1 MVKNSKLS
9 IVFWVSLAIAGVFI
23 LWGVFLPDNVEAVLG
38 FIDGFLASNFGWVYI
53 IGTTLFVLLALFLV
67 FGPYGR
73 IRLGKPDEKPEYSYF
88 TWFAFLFTAGM
99 GVGLVFFGISEPL
112 THFHNPP
119 SVDPASM
126 AAVEE
131 STRYTLFHWGF
142 HPWATYAIVALT
154 LAYFKFRHQAPAL
167 ISSAFTP
174 LIGQRAQGGL
184 GHSIDILA
192 VFATIFGIATSLG
205 LGASQITAGLSY
217 TFDGINNTTTTT
229 MIVILVVTVIFIVSA
244 TTGVDK
250 GIRYLSW
257 MNIVVAIA
265 LMLLVFI
272 LGSSIQMMES
282 FTTTLGSYI
291 QNIPSMTLGM
301 NAFEGDREFLND
313 WTLFY
318 WAWWIGWSPF
328 VGTFIARVSRG
339 RTIREFVIGVTAVP
353 VLFSAVWF
361 SIFGVA
367 AIEMDNALGGGLYDI
382 ISDQGNEVALFAFLE
397 QYPWSPVIMGVAIL
411 LVSSFFITSADA
423 ATFVLGMLTTGGRLN
438 PQVKVK
444 VIWGVILS
452 ATAAAL
458 LLSGGL
464 QALEMAMLI
473 AAFPFTFVVLLMAVS
488 LLKALSGEYDILRL
502 ESKHKE
508 YEPTFLEESKEELKE
523 KREEFEQGMPEEMVD
538 DTEEELNEADEEAK
552 EENEETDED
561 ESEDKK

>member
-1 MVKNSKLS
+1 MKNSKLS

-23 LWGVFLPDNVEAVLG
+23 LWGVFLPDNVETVLG
-38 FIDGFLASNFGWVYI
+38 FIDGLIANNFGWVYI
-53 IGTTLFVLLALFLV
+53 IATTLFVLLALFLV

-73 IRLGKPDEKPEYSYF
+73 IRLGRPDERPEYSYF

-119 SVDPASM
+119 SVDPGTI
-126 AAVEE
+126 AAAEE

-174 LIGQRAQGGL
+174 LIGHRAQGGL
-184 GHSIDILA
+184 GHSIDVLA

-205 LGASQITAGLSY
+205 LGATQITAGLSY
-217 TFDGINNTTTTT
+217 TFDGITNSTMTT
-229 MIVILVVTVIFIVSA
+229 MIVIAVVTVIFILSA
-244 TTGVDK
+244 STGVDK

-265 LMLLVFI
+265 LMILVFI
-272 LGSSIQMMES
+272 LGSSIQMIES

-291 QNIPSMTLGM
+291 QSIPSMTLGM
-301 NAFEGDREFLND
+301 NAFEGEREFLND

-361 SIFGVA
+361 SIFGIA
-367 AIEMDNALGGGLYDI
+367 GIEMDNALNGGLYEI
-382 ISDQGNEVALFAFLE
+382 VSEQGNEVALFAFLE
-397 QYPWSPVIMGVAIL
+397 QYPWSPVIMGIAIL
-411 LVSSFFITSADA
+411 LISSFFITSADA

-438 PQVKVK
+438 PQVKIK

-473 AAFPFTFVVLLMAVS
+473 AAFPFTFVVLLMAIS

-523 KREEFEQGMPEEMVD
+523 KREEFEQTMPEELIDESDEETNNNQD
-538 DTEEELNEADEEAK
+538 DTK
-552 EENEETDED
+552 
-561 ESEDKK
+561 